1 VSLTFHRVAARF
13 SNCHENYCVVQWQQE
28 TKTGEFVNSKILIV
42 TDTESDLS
50 GVIAASCE
58 NTGILTVQIDYIEIV
73 VKI

>member
-1 VSLTFHRVAARF
+1 
-13 SNCHENYCVVQWQQE
+13 VVQWQQE